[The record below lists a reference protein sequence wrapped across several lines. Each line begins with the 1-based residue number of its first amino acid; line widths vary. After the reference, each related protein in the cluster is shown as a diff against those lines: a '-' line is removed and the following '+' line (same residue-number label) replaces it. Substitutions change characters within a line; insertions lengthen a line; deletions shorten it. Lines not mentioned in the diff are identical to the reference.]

1 MIYELNEA
9 DYEKVRPLFQA
20 LEYHLTSAAVLDGNC
35 PGKVFADDPAN
46 PQTAFVF
53 SPEGCYLAGNPTND
67 AFNRDLNSVIYT
79 GEAFDEEVDAL
90 FFVCHPEGWRERL
103 AVVLNPRPPIKMHR
117 RHYVCRELKY
127 DWRANV
133 PDGYAVH
140 RINEPLLNRPGLRI
154 PDHVTNWMKNNW
166 GSTADFLQRGF
177 GLVTIHTDEA
187 VSWSLADCISGDGC
201 EIGIRTL
208 PAYRRRGLAA
218 VTAAAAVDHAFSLG
232 LSLVGWQCPEDN
244 LGSIRTAERVGFEK
258 ERDYTM
264 YYVLLDETV

>member
-35 PGKVFADDPAN
+35 PGKVFVDDPAS

-53 SPEGCYLAGNPTND
+53 SPEGCYLAGNPAND
-67 AFNRDLNSVIYT
+67 AFNRALNNAIYA
-79 GEAFDEEVDAL
+79 GEAFDEKVDAL

-103 AVVLNPRPPIKMHR
+103 TVVLDPRPPIKMPR

-127 DWRANV
+127 DWRADV